1 MNEEVIKR
9 REKERQTEEI
19 KIENC
24 ITEVCC
30 FAKANK
36 KKSLKILI
44 NHQKIILLSSLLL
57 IFLNQNLLVVVY
69 ILPI

>member
-1 MNEEVIKR
+1 MYEEVIKR
-9 REKERQTEEI
+9 REKERQAEEL

-24 ITEVCC
+24 KTEARC

-44 NHQKIILLSSLLL
+44 NHQKIILLSFLLL